1 MNKLKSSEI
10 ISICSI
16 LAGILMVAIKDE
28 TPRVAQIIIL
38 SLFGVLLFGYGS
50 FLLIKAIKN
59 NRGVSS
65 AAIIANAKKYTN
77 KLVRLSNAN
86 ARQMKKFDFLNGQKK
101 IERQNNIIAHKC
113 KGNIGLIY
121 GCSKEFKLKNRLDA
135 AIKQYTAKKSAN
147 YGDLNALISYN
158 KMTKVMSESTLEK
171 NYRICRN
178 IISRIFD
185 MNRILLLV
193 EQHQNRIKLGR
204 FIAYFTNN
212 EEEQIKAYL
221 DLIGWSYILIGDNK
235 KGFNA
240 ILTAINIIESRIG
253 TDYDD
258 TVPKGI
264 DKKQFYNYLFLKV
277 RAYRHLGST
286 YYTYKS
292 IDALF
297 YCQKALKLLDTKGFK
312 EGLNDD
318 AKFASMRCGVT
329 NNLYLSYF
337 YKFVRDT
344 RRGKGDIES
353 LKTTLNGVEKDIEEI
368 YGDGNKSS
376 DQHRLIKLLTLK
388 CQLEKAL
395 DISGAK
401 KLDLK
406 EFGKNMERIENV
418 LNKSIYFDD
427 AMEVYT
433 NQKIQL
439 LFEEVKN
446 ILVE

>member
-16 LAGILMVAIKDE
+16 LASILIVAIKDE
-28 TPRVAQIIIL
+28 TPLTAQIIIL
-38 SLFGVLLFGYGS
+38 SLFSVLLVGYAT
-50 FLLIKAIKN
+50 FLIIKTIKN

-77 KLVRLSNAN
+77 RLVKLSNAN
-86 ARQMKKFDFLNGQKK
+86 ARQLKKFDFFNGQKK
-101 IERQNNIIAHKC
+101 IERQNNIIANKC
-113 KGNIGLIY
+113 RGNIGLK
-121 GCSKEFKLKNRLDA
+121 SDSAQKLKDNLDTL
-135 AIKQYTAKKSAN
+135 IKQYTAKKSAN

-158 KMTKVMSESTLEK
+158 KMAKVMSESTLEK

-178 IISRIFD
+178 IIKRIFD

-193 EQHQNRIKLGR
+193 EQHQNRIKLGKYV
-204 FIAYFTNN
+204 AYFTNN

-235 KGFNA
+235 RGFNA
-240 ILTAINIIESRIG
+240 ILTAIHLIESRIG
-253 TDYDD
+253 EEYDGTIPK
-258 TVPKGI
+258 TV
-264 DKKQFYNYLFLKV
+264 DKNLYYHYLFLKV

-286 YYTYKS
+286 YYTYKN

-297 YCQKALKLLDTKGFK
+297 YCQKALKILDTIGFK

-318 AKFASMRCGVT
+318 AKFESMRCGVL

-337 YKFVRDT
+337 YKFVRDS
-344 RRGKGDIES
+344 RRGKGDIQS
-353 LKTTLNGVEKDIEEI
+353 LKDTLDNVKKDIDSI
-368 YGDGNKSS
+368 YCANNSN

-406 EFGKNMERIENV
+406 EFDANMSSIEKV

-439 LFEEVKN
+439 LFEEIKD
-446 ILVE
+446 ILIE